1 MTNEIQFAI
10 FPFEH
15 KGINFVSKIAETSR
29 YLPQIIALKEDFIA
43 MNKSAINDLMPML
56 EDLSTEEILE
66 NLEVINFGG
75 TEMFLEL
82 AGTN

>member
-1 MTNEIQFAI
+1 MTQTIKFAT

-15 KGINFVSKIAETSR
+15 KGINFVSKIAETCS
-29 YLPQIIALKEDFIA
+29 YLPQIMMMGEDFIA
-43 MNKSAINDLMPML
+43 MNKSAINELMPML
-56 EDLSTEEILE
+56 QDLSTEEIIE